1 MNVTYNGQSDL
12 LYIRFD
18 EKKQEIINKK
28 ISDDVVLDMGEG
40 ERIVG
45 LEILNASKNLSL
57 QNLLP
62 IKYEMS
68 GLKALVP

>member
-1 MNVTYNGQSDL
+1 MNVTYNGQTDL

-68 GLKALVP
+68 GLKAG

>member
-1 MNVTYNGQSDL
+1 MNVTYNDQTDL

-68 GLKALVP
+68 GLKAG

>member
-1 MNVTYNGQSDL
+1 MNIIYNDQSDL

-18 EKKQEIINKK
+18 EKKQEVINKK

-57 QNLLP
+57 QCLLP
-62 IKYEMS
+62 VRYEMS
-68 GLKALVP
+68 GLKV